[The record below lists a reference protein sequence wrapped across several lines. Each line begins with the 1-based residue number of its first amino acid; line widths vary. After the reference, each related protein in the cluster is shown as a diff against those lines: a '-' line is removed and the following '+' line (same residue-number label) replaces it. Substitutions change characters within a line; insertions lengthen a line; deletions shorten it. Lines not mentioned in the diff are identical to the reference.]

1 MVNYINNIM
10 EEDIVRDLQNLWD
23 AVDMADPTKAFA
35 QKVSADI
42 QTQTGKTNNA
52 AKIDPKATLNK
63 AITNAA
69 QKDPVAASDALNAT
83 TKPGTAGMKKKMKKE
98 HFQTLAEYMNKD
110 EKKAE
115 RLKELDTIYDSL
127 HKQPAKSQPGEK
139 WFWKY
144 GKRGATIDKGTND
157 V

>member
-1 MVNYINNIM
+1 M
-10 EEDIVRDLQNLWD
+10 EEDIIRDLQNLWD
-23 AVDMADPTKAFA
+23 AVDLSKVADPTKAFA

-69 QKDPVAASDALNAT
+69 TKDPVAAADALNAT

-98 HFQTLAEYMNKD
+98 HFQTLAEY
-110 EKKAE
+110 
-115 RLKELDTIYDSL
+115 R
-127 HKQPAKSQPGEK
+127 
-139 WFWKY
+139 
-144 GKRGATIDKGTND
+144 RGQK
-157 V
+157 